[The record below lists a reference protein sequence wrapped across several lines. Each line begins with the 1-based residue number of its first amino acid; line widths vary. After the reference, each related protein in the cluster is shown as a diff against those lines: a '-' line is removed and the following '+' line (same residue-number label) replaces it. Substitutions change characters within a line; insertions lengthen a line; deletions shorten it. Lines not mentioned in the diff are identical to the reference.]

1 MYNIHK
7 RDNRMKENDI
17 VLTDF
22 NEKEI
27 LEEIEEIKKMV
38 LQLKIE
44 MQNYYHVVIE
54 EVSLICEDAKH
65 NIYLSQN
72 DFERM
77 LDILLNYAMH
87 VDIKKEFDIL
97 IDVYFSVY
105 PDSVESYIG
114 YYNETLEEF
123 KI

>member
-1 MYNIHK
+1 
-7 RDNRMKENDI
+7 MKENDT

-27 LEEIEEIKKMV
+27 LEEIAEIKKMI
-38 LQLKIE
+38 LQMKIQ
-44 MQNYYHVVIE
+44 MQNYYYIVVE

-77 LDILLNYAMH
+77 LDVLLNYAMH
-87 VDIKKEFDIL
+87 VDVKKEFDIL
-97 IDVYFSVY
+97 INKYLSIY
-105 PDSVESYIG
+105 PDSVEDYMK
-114 YYNETLEEF
+114 YYNEILEES
-123 KI
+123 IT

>member
-1 MYNIHK
+1 MNA
-7 RDNRMKENDI
+7 NDI
-17 VLTDF
+17 VLMDF

-27 LEEIEEIKKMV
+27 LEEIEEIKKMA
-38 LQLKIE
+38 LQLKIQ

-87 VDIKKEFDIL
+87 VDIKKEFDVL
-97 IDVYFSVY
+97 INAYLSIY
-105 PDSVESYIG
+105 PDSVEIYLK

-123 KI
+123 TI

>member
-1 MYNIHK
+1 
-7 RDNRMKENDI
+7 MKENDT

-27 LEEIEEIKKMV
+27 LEEITEIKKMI
-38 LQLKIE
+38 LQMKIQ
-44 MQNYYHVVIE
+44 MQNYYQFVIE

-77 LDILLNYAMH
+77 LDVLLNYATY
-87 VDIKKEFDIL
+87 VDVKKEFDIL
-97 IDVYFSVY
+97 INTYLSIY
-105 PDSVESYIG
+105 PDSVNNYIK